1 MLIYFFSHLEKSMIK
16 LFCQNEFLF
25 PQNNPINNWV
35 LQEQLL
41 PCGRHLENVSYS
53 YFMSFKKVNNQ
64 QLLLII
70 MRFRSSRLKM
80 FFKLGF
86 LKYFAI
92 FKGKNQCLQ
101 ACNFIKKW
109 LQHRH
114 FPVNIAKSLRTIFFT
129 EHLQWL
135 SLAFWNC

>member
-1 MLIYFFSHLEKSMIK
+1 MIK

-41 PCGRHLENVSYS
+41 PWGRHLENVSYS

-92 FKGKNQCLQ
+92 FTGKNQCLQ
-101 ACNFIKKW
+101 ACNFIKK
-109 LQHRH
+109 
-114 FPVNIAKSLRTIFFT
+114 
-129 EHLQWL
+129 
-135 SLAFWNC
+135 

>member
-1 MLIYFFSHLEKSMIK
+1 MKLVRAFFPKIRA
-16 LFCQNEFLF
+16 LFFKF
-25 PQNNPINNWV
+25 WKRA
-35 LQEQLL
+35 
-41 PCGRHLENVSYS
+41 GRPSRPSVWSSLRKCLYS
-53 YFMSFKKVNNQ
+53 YLMSFKKVNDQ
-64 QLLLII
+64 ELLLII

-86 LKYFAI
+86 LKYFAV
-92 FKGKNQCLQ
+92 FKGKTQCLQ

-114 FPVNIAKSLRTIFFT
+114 FPMNIAKSLRTIFFT